1 MRKNTYFPE
10 LLTPGWGAKCCMG
23 NSLGASVNGNITK
36 FRDLWDAK
44 YIIKKYVSKKTITQ
58 DIFTWFEKFA
68 YIHGIAK
75 ISLFARKNTRCGS
88 TFFYLKTTHH
98 NPNHQTTVS
107 IPMHRIHQWAKNGTK
122 ICLSLRKNLIKD
134 CCTFILGRIII
145 QIKHN

>member
-1 MRKNTYFPE
+1 MRCKIDN
-10 LLTPGWGAKCCMG
+10 KKIC
-23 NSLGASVNGNITK
+23 TK
-36 FRDLWDAK
+36 
-44 YIIKKYVSKKTITQ
+44 KKKKKSHKP
-58 DIFTWFEKFA
+58 IFTWLEKFV
-68 YIHGIAK
+68 YIHRIAR

-145 QIKHN
+145 QIKHH